1 MPLYERRIAKSLLQ
15 KELAQI
21 LGVCTRTVSAWETKA
36 RVPSAPHR
44 RALADVLGGLP
55 SDYDESWP
63 RKYTPDLIDEARTL
77 LSDAL
82 RLDGNTEGLPP
93 FMVWLN
99 EKSVRM
105 LEQYLR
111 DPDHPDDGEFRFML
125 YSAHQLADYWARQPG
140 GDPFA
145 DVRERA
151 IRFYDT
157 VMHLSQ

>member
-1 MPLYERRIAKSLLQ
+1 MLLYERRTAKSLLQ

-21 LGVCTRTVSAWETKA
+21 LGVSTRTVSAWETKA

-82 RLDGNTEGLPP
+82 QLVTSEDLPAY
-93 FMVWLN
+93 MVWLN

-111 DPDHPDDGEFRFML
+111 DPDHPDDGEFRFMV
-125 YSAHQLADYWARQPG
+125 YSAHQLANYWAGQPG

-145 DVRERA
+145 DVRKRA
-151 IRFYDT
+151 IRFYDA